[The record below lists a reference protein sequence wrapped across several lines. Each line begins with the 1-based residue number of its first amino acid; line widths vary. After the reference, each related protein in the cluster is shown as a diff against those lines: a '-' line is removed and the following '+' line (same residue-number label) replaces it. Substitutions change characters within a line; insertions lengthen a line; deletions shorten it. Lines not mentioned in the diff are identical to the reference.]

1 MKITR
6 IRTTP
11 LLVPPKEPY
20 HWSQGVSGGA
30 AVVLI
35 EVETDEGVTGI
46 GESIGS
52 PTVEAVTSVLEAVS
66 RFFIGQP
73 PHDIERLFAQAYQ
86 EIFAAIDNTPRF
98 ASRVFAGLE
107 MALWDV
113 IGKAAGQ
120 PVHRLL
126 GGAAHQEIQY
136 FGFLQGDTAEELA
149 EDARDLVAAGF
160 SVIYMKI
167 GRGEEIDMRNVAAVR
182 QVIGD
187 DHRLRLDANEVWDP
201 LTAIRMIRQLS
212 RFDPE
217 FIEQPTPSHSIEALV
232 QVKEAVDV
240 AIAADQCVFTPA
252 EVYEVCRRK
261 AADMIVLGP
270 HETGGLLP
278 LKKAAAIA
286 EAAGINICL
295 HGIFETGITTCAA
308 NQIAATI
315 PNLDDGNQI
324 MCQLLSEN
332 VIASPGLTPTRGRL
346 AVSKEVGLGFQ
357 LDDEVVG
364 RAAERFR
371 EQRQNDRG

>member
-1 MKITR
+1 MRITQ

-11 LLVPPKEPY
+11 LLVPFKEPY
-20 HWSQGVSGGA
+20 HWARGITEGA
-30 AVVLI
+30 RVVLI

-46 GESIGS
+46 GESRVW
-52 PTVEAVTSVLEAVS
+52 PAVEAVTGVLQAVS
-66 RFFIGQP
+66 PLFVGQP
-73 PHDIERLFAQAYQ
+73 PHDIERLFS
-86 EIFAAIDNTPRF
+86 AANLLPSTGNPAPHF
-98 ASRVFAGLE
+98 SNQVFAGLE

-149 EDARDLVAAGF
+149 EDARDAVAAGF

-167 GRGEEIDMRNVAAVR
+167 GRGEETDMRNVAAVR
-182 QVIGD
+182 QAIGD
-187 DHRLRLDANEVWDP
+187 DHRLRLDANEAWDP
-201 LTAIRMIRQLS
+201 LTAIRMIRKLS

-217 FIEQPTPSHSIEALV
+217 FIEQPTPARSIEALV
-232 QVKEAVDV
+232 QVKESVDV
-240 AIAADQCVFTPA
+240 AIAADQAVFTPA
-252 EVYEVCRRK
+252 EAYEVCRRR
-261 AADMIVLGP
+261 AADVIVLGP

-324 MCQLLSEN
+324 MCQLLSEDI
-332 VIASPGLTPTRGRL
+332 VASPDLTLTGGRL
-346 AVSKEVGLGFQ
+346 GVLQGVGLGFQ
-357 LDDEVVG
+357 LDHDAVR

-371 EQRQNDRG
+371 EREQARSA